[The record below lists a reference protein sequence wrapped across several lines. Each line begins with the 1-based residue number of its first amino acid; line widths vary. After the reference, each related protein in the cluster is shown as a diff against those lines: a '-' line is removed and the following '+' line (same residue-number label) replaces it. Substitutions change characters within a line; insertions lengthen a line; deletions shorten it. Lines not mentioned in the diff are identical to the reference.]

1 MYQES
6 HSSIRKAISDCALL
20 ALVFVLLLSGSFMI
34 FNGDTAGKPPEVVK
48 LFLSGVFFL
57 GAMLILYGVIY
68 QIRRISNF
76 RGDWCIELDGDS
88 IRLETPDN
96 EEVEPFELNSKKIMK
111 LSREAY
117 EDDGIWYK
125 WFIYT
130 EDDGKELKK
139 QFELGPFSEEKIA
152 DKINRLYGIK
162 MIEVDIG
169 GEIREWHYSLW
180 FRLKALLSSV
190 FGTLI
195 FLSFVIPGF
204 FYLVKLIKGLSH

>member
-1 MYQES
+1 
-6 HSSIRKAISDCALL
+6 
-20 ALVFVLLLSGSFMI
+20 MI

-76 RGDWCIELDGDS
+76 RGDWRIELDGDS

-96 EEVEPFELNSKKIMK
+96 EEVEPFELDSKKIRK

-130 EDDGKELKK
+130 EDHGKELKK

-152 DKINRLYGIK
+152 DKITRLYGIK
-162 MIEVDIG
+162 MMEVDIG

-204 FYLVKLIKGLSH
+204 FYLVKVIKGLSH